1 MGYEVTRRLRFGV
14 KTGTEGAA
22 VSRKSGIQF
31 DGVDIRV
38 DFGKKATGC
47 RRYNRDPGQL
57 RQRTKEPVREL
68 QQDQLPAV
76 SARGCLCADSPGATY
91 ANANPDR
98 CGFELQIPS
107 RSDGKTPWLH

>member
-1 MGYEVTRRLRFGV
+1 MGYEGTRGLRFGAQA
-14 KTGTEGAA
+14 GTEGAA
-22 VSRKSGIQF
+22 VSRKPVVQF
-31 DGVDIRV
+31 DVVDIRA
-38 DFGKKATGC
+38 DFGRNAVGW

-76 SARGCLCADSPGATY
+76 SARGCLCADSPGATH

-98 CGFELQIPS
+98 CGFELQNSS